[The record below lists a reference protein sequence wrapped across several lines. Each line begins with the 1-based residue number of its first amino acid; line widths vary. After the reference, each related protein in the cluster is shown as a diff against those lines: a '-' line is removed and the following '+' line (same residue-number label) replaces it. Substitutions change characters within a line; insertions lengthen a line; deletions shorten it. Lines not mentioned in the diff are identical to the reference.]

1 MRARGAEVRRH
12 LTCRVRRVPP
22 ACAAA
27 EAVASIKPASE
38 IVREDEIH
46 QALAEAGE
54 DARNPERVREI
65 LARAKDRALLKH
77 IPEAEGGV
85 GSEFVQGLSLRE
97 AATLLNVDSGDEELM
112 RELFE
117 TSLFIKELI
126 YGNRLVLFAPL
137 YLANHCVNTCTYCA
151 YRGGNKHI
159 PRKSMTNEELR
170 AEVEALER
178 QGHRR
183 LLLLTGEH
191 PKVSPAA
198 ARRGAYG
205 GPAPHSAARAAPVL
219 V

>member
-1 MRARGAEVRRH
+1 MREN
-12 LTCRVRRVPP
+12 
-22 ACAAA
+22 
-27 EAVASIKPASE
+27 
-38 IVREDEIH
+38 EIH
-46 QALAEAGE
+46 EAIAEAGQ
-54 DARNPERVREI
+54 DARDPARVREI

-77 IPEAEGGV
+77 VSEAEGGA
-85 GSEFVQGLSLRE
+85 GSEFVQGLSVRE

-137 YLANHCVNTCTYCA
+137 YLANYCVNTCTYCA

-159 PRKSMTNEELR
+159 PRKSMTNEELKD
-170 AEVEALER
+170 EVEALER

-191 PKVSPAA
+191 PKVRPPPPIGTPW
-198 ARRGAYG
+198 ARCTRTC
-205 GPAPHSAARAAPVL
+205 APLTSLLLPVH